1 MKRQIPKGY
10 RSHLEERG
18 LTRTRD
24 GPGSTITLRGLFVG
38 CLMCVAIALGA
49 PYTTMLLRGT
59 PMGFSS
65 CTPAAF
71 FLLFLLLIFQVG
83 LKLCRRSWGLTR
95 GELITVT
102 IMMMV
107 AAAIPTRGVTGMLL
121 PMITGIHYYASAENR
136 WAELLHPHLADWTL
150 VGDPQAV
157 RGFYEGGV
165 PDIPWANWVPAL
177 LGWLAFYAALYLT
190 LVSVLTILRRQ
201 WVEHERLPFPL
212 ASVPLELFSEGPNG
226 SLLPVAMQK
235 ASMWVGFALPMLVGS
250 LQGLQHYYPHV
261 PTVTLSTQMVIATGT
276 VLRLGVNFLMLGFAY
291 FINTSIAFS
300 LWFFYLV
307 MVVEKRVLHVMG
319 ITTANASLGQW
330 TEPIMGHQS
339 MGALIVLVIAGLW
352 VGRGHLA
359 AVWRKAI
366 GSDPSVDDSD
376 EIMSYRSAVIGC
388 GVGILGMS
396 VWLWQSGV
404 PGWIAP
410 LFVFAALVIF
420 TGLTRAIAEGGI
432 PTISPAMVPAG
443 FVIST
448 VGVPALGVAGLIAT
462 GHTLI
467 WSGEM
472 LVFMMA
478 PLATGLRLGSET
490 SGNRRRLLLGIAA
503 AMLITLVVSVWFT
516 LHLAYKHGGANL
528 SGQFF
533 GTFPRYPATFALQQL
548 NNPTDPSL
556 NGTLWMLG
564 GGVVMVLLM
573 VARQHFVGWPLHP
586 LGFAVAPGWTMGV
599 LWSSVLLAWLIKRLV
614 LRFGGART
622 YERTKPFFL
631 GLVMGQ
637 LVVAG
642 VWLVIDSLTGA
653 VGNVIPVF
661 Y

>member
-1 MKRQIPKGY
+1 
-10 RSHLEERG
+10 
-18 LTRTRD
+18 
-24 GPGSTITLRGLFVG
+24 
-38 CLMCVAIALGA
+38 
-49 PYTTMLLRGT
+49 
-59 PMGFSS
+59 
-65 CTPAAF
+65 
-71 FLLFLLLIFQVG
+71 
-83 LKLCRRSWGLTR
+83 
-95 GELITVT
+95 
-102 IMMMV
+102 
-107 AAAIPTRGVTGMLL
+107 
-121 PMITGIHYYASAENR
+121 
-136 WAELLHPHLADWTL
+136 
-150 VGDPQAV
+150 
-157 RGFYEGGV
+157 
-165 PDIPWANWVPAL
+165 
-177 LGWLAFYAALYLT
+177 
-190 LVSVLTILRRQ
+190 
-201 WVEHERLPFPL
+201 
-212 ASVPLELFSEGPNG
+212 
-226 SLLPVAMQK
+226 
-235 ASMWVGFALPMLVGS
+235 
-250 LQGLQHYYPHV
+250 
-261 PTVTLSTQMVIATGT
+261 
-276 VLRLGVNFLMLGFAY
+276 VLRVGVNFLMLGFAY

-307 MVVEKRVLHVMG
+307 TVVEKRVLHVMG

-359 AVWRKAI
+359 MVWRKAI

-388 GVGILGMS
+388 GVGVIGMS

-420 TGLTRAIAEGGI
+420 TGLTRAIAEAGI

-490 SGNRRRLLLGIAA
+490 TGNRRRLLLGIAA

-516 LHLAYKHGGANL
+516 LHLAYKHGGVNL

-533 GTFPRYPATFALQQL
+533 GTFPRYPATLALQQL

-556 NGTLWMLG
+556 SGTLWMVG

-599 LWSSVLLAWLIKRLV
+599 LWSSILLAWLIKRLV

-642 VWLVIDSLTGA
+642 VWLVIDSFTGT
-653 VGNVIPVF
+653 VGNVIPLF